1 MPPSEVVSLCL
12 FTKHTWLGTG
22 RWTCHWKLPQQV
34 ALTVLKAQV
43 KAIVRVLIATLSV
56 DRTTYWRVVH
66 KSLSWRTSLDLF
78 IWPDLA
84 LHNHSQL
91 PMTGYQ
97 RRRPA
102 DGKKPTWIL
111 HLTNVFYWKAIGPH
125 KRLFYYE
132 HCKPMMWFFFQPLSS
147 VRIESSPWANFNT
160 SQVGLN
166 NVENQF
172 DNKILYSGEVM
183 LTWKTRQSQV
193 YPKEKHLWIP
203 TLANASIWSNLSVQ
217 FLNGSWASCYEGTP
231 TSSTYYSKRTSQS
244 CCRGTNHNK
253 ETQNYIFPS
262 KYGTRKLWRMS
273 PIDSYPNK
281 KHLLHKYIRKCLC

>member
-97 RRRPA
+97 RRRPQSSSWWEETNLDSPPDKCFFIEKQLDHTKGCSTMNIA
-102 DGKKPTWIL
+102 SQWCGFSFNPCQVYALSL
-111 HLTNVFYWKAIGPH
+111 HLGQILIHLRLVSTMWKINWTT
-125 KRLFYYE
+125 KYF
-132 HCKPMMWFFFQPLSS
+132 
-147 VRIESSPWANFNT
+147 
-160 SQVGLN
+160 
-166 NVENQF
+166 
-172 DNKILYSGEVM
+172 IL
-183 LTWKTRQSQV
+183 
-193 YPKEKHLWIP
+193 
-203 TLANASIWSNLSVQ
+203 
-217 FLNGSWASCYEGTP
+217 
-231 TSSTYYSKRTSQS
+231 
-244 CCRGTNHNK
+244 
-253 ETQNYIFPS
+253 
-262 KYGTRKLWRMS
+262 
-273 PIDSYPNK
+273 
-281 KHLLHKYIRKCLC
+281 

>member
-12 FTKHTWLGTG
+12 FTKDTWLGTG

-97 RRRPA
+97 RRRPQSSSWWEETNLDSPPDKCFLLKSNWTTQKVVLLWTLQA
-102 DGKKPTWIL
+102 NDVVFLSTLVKCTHRVFTLGK
-111 HLTNVFYWKAIGPH
+111 F
-125 KRLFYYE
+125 
-132 HCKPMMWFFFQPLSS
+132 
-147 VRIESSPWANFNT
+147 
-160 SQVGLN
+160 
-166 NVENQF
+166 
-172 DNKILYSGEVM
+172 
-183 LTWKTRQSQV
+183 
-193 YPKEKHLWIP
+193 
-203 TLANASIWSNLSVQ
+203 
-217 FLNGSWASCYEGTP
+217 
-231 TSSTYYSKRTSQS
+231 
-244 CCRGTNHNK
+244 
-253 ETQNYIFPS
+253 
-262 KYGTRKLWRMS
+262 
-273 PIDSYPNK
+273 
-281 KHLLHKYIRKCLC
+281 

>member
-12 FTKHTWLGTG
+12 FTKHKWLGTG

-84 LHNHSQL
+84 LHNHSHWL
-91 PMTGYQ
+91 DANDVVHS
-97 RRRPA
+97 RPP

-125 KRLFYYE
+125 NRLFYSE
-132 HCKPMMWFFFQPLSS
+132 RCEPMMCFFFQPLSS

-160 SQVGLN
+160 CQVVLN
-166 NVENQF
+166 NVENQL
-172 DNKILYSGEVM
+172 DNKILYSVEVM
-183 LTWKTRQSQV
+183 LTWKTMH
-193 YPKEKHLWIP
+193 PK
-203 TLANASIWSNLSVQ
+203 S
-217 FLNGSWASCYEGTP
+217 TP
-231 TSSTYYSKRTSQS
+231 KRSTCEYR
-244 CCRGTNHNK
+244 H
-253 ETQNYIFPS
+253 
-262 KYGTRKLWRMS
+262 
-273 PIDSYPNK
+273 
-281 KHLLHKYIRKCLC
+281 